1 VSAGRPTKILA
12 VGVVTFGWVAVLAAC
27 STSAKLVGNGG
38 ECFQA
43 VDCEQGLVCA
53 PQKNGSRICTGDL
66 TGVQSTLP
74 AGGDAAADATVDGAP
89 LPDAPVSPDAPPPQ
103 DNFVPPQDNFVPP
116 DTNPPV
122 DTGAG

>member
-1 VSAGRPTKILA
+1 VSTGLPTKIVA
-12 VGVVTFGWVAVLAAC
+12 AGVASLVWVAILAAC

-38 ECFQA
+38 DCFQA

-53 PQKNGSRICTGDL
+53 PQKNGKRICTGDL
-66 TGVQSTLP
+66 TGVQSNLP
-74 AGGDAAADATVDGAP
+74 AGGGDAAADGTLDGP
-89 LPDAPVSPDAPPPQ
+89 SPDAPVNPDAPPS
-103 DNFVPPQDNFVPP
+103 DNFVPPSDNFVPP

>member
-1 VSAGRPTKILA
+1 VSTGLPTKIVA
-12 VGVVTFGWVAVLAAC
+12 TGVGTLVWVAILAAC

-53 PQKNGSRICTGDL
+53 PQKNGKRICTGDL

-74 AGGDAAADATVDGAP
+74 AGGDAAADGTVDGAP
-89 LPDAPVSPDAPPPQ
+89 LPDAPVNPDAPPQ
-103 DNFVPPQDNFVPP
+103 DNFVPPADNFVPP
-116 DTNPPV
+116 DTSPPV